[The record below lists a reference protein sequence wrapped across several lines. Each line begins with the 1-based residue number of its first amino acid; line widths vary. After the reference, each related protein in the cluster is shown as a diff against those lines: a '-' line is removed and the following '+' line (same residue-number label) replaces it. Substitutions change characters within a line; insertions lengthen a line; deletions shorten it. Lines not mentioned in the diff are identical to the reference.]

1 MVRSLVLAALVLVPI
16 APVHA
21 QSIWARARDAARE
34 VIRAGTEAVQKDVQ
48 RRSSAAING
57 FLGTDSTASAA
68 ASEGGAFTPGATDVF
83 DLEWVVGDPG
93 TTPEDLHLWGGDL
106 AVSDDGVLAMSAPG
120 AFDVVLEEGMP
131 EAFTLE
137 LDLAMGGTPA
147 FLQIAVATDTGDPA
161 GASYLVIDGESGL
174 ALGSDSG
181 GEYVAPEI
189 VGADALEVRLAVNG
203 PNAQLYLGDA
213 LVASL
218 TDADFGSDVRLQIVV
233 DNVTDT
239 PVQFERIR
247 LATD

>member
-1 MVRSLVLAALVLVPI
+1 MVRSLALAALVLVPI

-57 FLGTDSTASAA
+57 FLGSDSTATAA
-68 ASEGGAFTPGATDVF
+68 ASGAGAFTPGATHVF
-83 DLEWVVGDPG
+83 DLDEILGAPG
-93 TTPEDLHLWGGDL
+93 TTPDDLHVWGGDL
-106 AVSDDGVLAMSAPG
+106 AVNDDGVLAMSAPG
-120 AFDVVLEEGMP
+120 AFDIVLGEAMP

-137 LDLAMGGTPA
+137 VDLAMGGTPA
-147 FLQIAVATDTGDPA
+147 FLQIAVATETGDPA
-161 GASYLVIDGESGL
+161 GASYLIIDGESGL
-174 ALGSDSG
+174 ALGSESG
-181 GEYVAPEI
+181 GEYIAPEI
-189 VGADALEVRLAVNG
+189 VGADALAVRLAVNG
-203 PNAQLYLGDA
+203 PDAQLYLGDA

-233 DNVTDT
+233 DNVADT